1 MTSQGFVEDG
11 NKVHSAS
18 GINIML
24 AQRTTRSTEI
34 TRVSQARLM
43 VLDRKALILSMLGTK
58 SPRFPAKNDV
68 ERSALDLHY

>member
-11 NKVHSAS
+11 NKVHSVS

-24 AQRTTRSTEI
+24 ARRTTRSTEI

-43 VLDRKALILSMLGTK
+43 VLDRKAFGVVM
-58 SPRFPAKNDV
+58 R
-68 ERSALDLHY
+68 